1 MGRQRARD
9 YDAKRAM
16 IRDAAAKLFAEHG
29 FDGSS
34 VADLALRCGLT
45 KPALYH
51 YFPSKEALLYEI
63 LDTHIGMLRRMVL
76 EADLEAR
83 EWEPKRRL
91 EHIVHHL
98 LAAYRDADDKHK
110 IQLNELDRLPEPQ
123 RRVIKSMERDI
134 VEVVAGI
141 LVLVN
146 PRLDGSSGLLKPVV
160 MSLFGIL
167 NWHYTWFRENG
178 ALSRPAFATFA
189 TRLFLEGVEAL
200 P

>member
-83 EWEPKRRL
+83 ELQALRIGQPDVLLVVDEDDVGRAHSAALLSWGCARTSSTTKRAPPPSARSRTRRPPK
-91 EHIVHHL
+91 
-98 LAAYRDADDKHK
+98 
-110 IQLNELDRLPEPQ
+110 
-123 RRVIKSMERDI
+123 
-134 VEVVAGI
+134 
-141 LVLVN
+141 
-146 PRLDGSSGLLKPVV
+146 
-160 MSLFGIL
+160 SLTML
-167 NWHYTWFRENG
+167 
-178 ALSRPAFATFA
+178 
-189 TRLFLEGVEAL
+189 
-200 P
+200 